1 MGTALATTNPV
12 AISAGNFYP
21 TANDWATD
29 TVDLSA
35 YDGNAEVMIAFK
47 GVCAGGNNLYID
59 DINIRSFST
68 TGIDDKSTRQITE
81 NKLVKITDMLGQ
93 ETPFR
98 RNTTLFYIYDDGTV
112 DKKIS
117 IE

>member
-1 MGTALATTNPV
+1 MSKIIIPCIKILNH
-12 AISAGNFYP
+12 
-21 TANDWATD
+21 
-29 TVDLSA
+29 L
-35 YDGNAEVMIAFK
+35 
-47 GVCAGGNNLYID
+47 
-59 DINIRSFST
+59 NITKQRFSFLT
-68 TGIDDKSTRQITE
+68 KQITE

-112 DKKIS
+112 DKKIT